1 MKRLS
6 LALLFG
12 FIGISMSI
20 VACSGDSTPP
30 SEPNTP
36 AATEDGAP
44 AARALD
50 FRPTGG
56 GPSEAAAGAT
66 ESPEAAAPAE
76 RPRLVAAIRGVAEIG
91 YLRPATKSDG
101 NEVVTTI
108 QIKNL
113 ATGAIAGLKIDEF
126 WYDRDG
132 NPLGGASERLGQPL
146 MPGEE
151 VTVEL
156 RVPSSP
162 RMNRS
167 NYTFSHQNGDIKAT
181 ELAAFRQEGES

>member
-30 SEPNTP
+30 SEP
-36 AATEDGAP
+36 DAP
-44 AARALD
+44 AAAEDEAPAAPLD

-56 GPSEAAAGAT
+56 GPSEAAAGAA

-76 RPRLVAAIRGVAEIG
+76 RPRLVPAIRGVAEIG
-91 YLRPATKSDG
+91 YLRPETKRDG
-101 NEVVTTI
+101 NEVITTF

-126 WYDRDG
+126 WYDRNG
-132 NPLGGASERLGQPL
+132 NPLGGASERLRQPL

-162 RMNRS
+162 QMNRS
-167 NYTFSHQNGDIKAT
+167 NYAFSHQNGDIKAT
-181 ELAAFRQEGES
+181 ELAEFRQEGES

>member
-30 SEPNTP
+30 SEPN
-36 AATEDGAP
+36 AP
-44 AARALD
+44 AAPALD
-50 FRPTGG
+50 LRPTGG
-56 GPSEAAAGAT
+56 GPSEAAAGAA

-76 RPRLVAAIRGVAEIG
+76 RPRLVAAIRGPAEIG
-91 YLRPATKSDG
+91 YLRPETKTDG
-101 NEVVTTI
+101 NEIVTTF

-126 WYDRDG
+126 WYDRNG
-132 NPLGGASERLGQPL
+132 NPLGGASERLRQPL

-162 RMNRS
+162 QMNRS
-167 NYTFSHQNGDIKAT
+167 NYTFSHQNGDINAT
-181 ELAAFRQEGES
+181 ELAEFRQEGES